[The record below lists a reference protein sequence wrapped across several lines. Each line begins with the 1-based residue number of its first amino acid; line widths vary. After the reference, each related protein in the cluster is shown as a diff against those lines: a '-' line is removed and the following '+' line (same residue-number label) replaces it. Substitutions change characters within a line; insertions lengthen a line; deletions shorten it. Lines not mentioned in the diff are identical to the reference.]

1 MFTLFRTMN
10 VTCLLEWPEFKS
22 KASSAVDQDEE
33 FLELLNTADENA
45 KWFNQFRKQFENF
58 L

>member
-1 MFTLFRTMN
+1 MN

-33 FLELLNTADENA
+33 FLELLNTDDENA